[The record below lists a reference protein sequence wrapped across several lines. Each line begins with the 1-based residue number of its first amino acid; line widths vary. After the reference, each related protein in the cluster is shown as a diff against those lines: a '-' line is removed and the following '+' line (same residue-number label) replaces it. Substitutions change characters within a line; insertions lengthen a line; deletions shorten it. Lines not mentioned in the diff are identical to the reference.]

1 MTNQCNSS
9 YRRKLTVGGILFILL
24 VTVIYVAIE
33 TEIIDVWKQTTTF
46 TFDWIFA
53 NWYQFASASNLSI
66 SQNNDSSWPHASA
79 RHIRERLG
87 KPLKIGYS
95 TKVFGEAWI
104 CHKCLNSC
112 PELKNRCVNTADRC
126 QYNYAGVTFFHMRDS
141 FHISWHIPPFQKCVF
156 ALM

>member
-46 TFDWIFA
+46 TLDWIVA

-66 SQNNDSSWPHASA
+66 SQNDDSSWPHANA
-79 RHIRERLG
+79 H
-87 KPLKIGYS
+87 
-95 TKVFGEAWI
+95 
-104 CHKCLNSC
+104 
-112 PELKNRCVNTADRC
+112 
-126 QYNYAGVTFFHMRDS
+126 
-141 FHISWHIPPFQKCVF
+141 
-156 ALM
+156 